1 MRKKKSFCTKKA
13 TALALAFA
21 LSLTGVTGNAP
32 TLTQAASNSFTL
44 TNKVTIGDGE
54 TYQLATKGNTKGISF
69 QSSNKKIVTV
79 SKSGKIK
86 GQKSGKATI
95 IAKVKKKSKKCTV
108 TVKKAPKAV
117 KIENGNL
124 ELYTESMEQL
134 SVSFTDGYSK
144 KVTFQ
149 SANKEVA
156 TVSSKG
162 LVTAVGE
169 GKTTIT
175 ATTFNGKKAK
185 ISCVVID
192 DQKETA
198 TNTPLNTAT
207 PSSTMAATA
216 SVEPTA
222 STPVL
227 PTATTSVTATPS
239 STPMET
245 ATSTPSP
252 TFDMPATKSPV
263 PTEQATAIP
272 DNTPTVTPVPEF
284 VTASAVVSKIENGT
298 IYVDKNNTKLQLSKW
313 TRFYKNNYKITRDEI
328 LVGDTI
334 TITYP
339 YNGFVSDQHS
349 SVFADCE
356 KIEVTNSH
364 SRLLPPKTI
373 RDKDEIHLSLYNYP
387 SPLTYEPSKTK
398 VIKNGKEIPFSELN
412 KGDTVRVNYTYHGS
426 DDGTVGFYETLDTI
440 VVLDD
445 ESAYVRTVT
454 GVITKI
460 SFDPDDDSY
469 DVKFA
474 DGFYCAMCNN
484 NTIIKMKTEET
495 EFATDKSSLQIGQTI
510 SVSYRD
516 QSYDLLPV
524 WLSDCKIVIDTTVP
538 IATPTVKPTRGP
550 IDPTVPP
557 TSLVTVVSKI
567 EDGVIYVDDN
577 TKRLELTSCVLIYK
591 DNCRITE
598 NEIFV
603 GDTITI
609 SYDGYIE
616 NGRYDILTNCDKIEV
631 TQSNSIML
639 SQATIREFVG
649 SGYIDVYGYYAPPLL
664 HDPSRTKIYKHGKE
678 ISFEE
683 LKEGDILRINYTHC
697 YSNGKDDTDGFYGI
711 LDTAVVLDEDLED
724 TAKVSGVITKIDT
737 GKTSDGYYFHV
748 TFCDGYYGAIVYD
761 TTIIKMR
768 EDGIEFAVDKTKLRV
783 GMTIDVFFEAHSY
796 DLHNDLK
803 PIWLPP
809 CKKIVIDTTVPII
822 TPTVNPSD
830 TPAPLVIP
838 TVQPPVKPAKPV
850 IYLYPE
856 KEQCLFF
863 LPRIESL
870 LLQFC
875 K

>member
-21 LSLTGVTGNAP
+21 VSLTGVTGNTP

-149 SANKEVA
+149 SANKAVA

-227 PTATTSVTATPS
+227 PTATTSVTATPT

-373 RDKDEIHLSLYNYP
+373 RDKDEIHLSLYNYL

-538 IATPTVKPTRGP
+538 IATPTVKPTVSP
-550 IDPTVPP
+550 VVPTVTPMQVG
-557 TSLVTVVSKI
+557 TCSAVVSKI

-577 TKRLELTSCVLIYK
+577 TKQLELTNCVRIYK
-591 DNCRITE
+591 NSCRITE
-598 NEIFV
+598 NEILV

-609 SYDGYIE
+609 QFE
-616 NGRYDILTNCDKIEV
+616 RYARNRDFIKLVNCDEIEV
-631 TQSNSIML
+631 TQSNSRII

-649 SGYIDVYGYYAPPLL
+649 KYIYVHGYDAPPLL
-664 HDPSRTKIYKHGKE
+664 HDPSRTKIYKRGEE
-678 ISFEE
+678 ISFEK

-697 YSNGKDDTDGFYGI
+697 RSNGKDDTDGFYGI
-711 LDTAVVLDEDLED
+711 LDSVVVLEEDIAH
-724 TAKVSGVITKIDT
+724 THKVSGVITKIDA
-737 GKTSDGYYFHV
+737 GKTSGGNYFYV
-748 TFCDGYYGAIVYD
+748 TFCD
-761 TTIIKMR
+761 
-768 EDGIEFAVDKTKLRV
+768 
-783 GMTIDVFFEAHSY
+783 
-796 DLHNDLK
+796 
-803 PIWLPP
+803 
-809 CKKIVIDTTVPII
+809 
-822 TPTVNPSD
+822 
-830 TPAPLVIP
+830 
-838 TVQPPVKPAKPV
+838 
-850 IYLYPE
+850 
-856 KEQCLFF
+856 
-863 LPRIESL
+863 
-870 LLQFC
+870 
-875 K
+875 

>member
-21 LSLTGVTGNAP
+21 VSLTGVTGNTPA
-32 TLTQAASNSFTL
+32 LTQAASNSFTL

-239 STPMET
+239 STPIAAAASSSTPIATAASSSTPIAT
-245 ATSTPSP
+245 ATNAPAETPTATPVSTSNP
-252 TFDMPATKSPV
+252 TFDTPATGSPV
-263 PTEQATAIP
+263 PTEQTTVIP

-298 IYVDKNNTKLQLSKW
+298 IYVDKNNTKLQLSDW
-313 TRFYKNNYKITRDEI
+313 VRLCKNNYEITIDEI
-328 LVGDTI
+328 FVGDTI
-334 TITYP
+334 IITYP

-373 RDKDEIHLSLYNYP
+373 RDKD
-387 SPLTYEPSKTK
+387 
-398 VIKNGKEIPFSELN
+398 
-412 KGDTVRVNYTYHGS
+412 
-426 DDGTVGFYETLDTI
+426 
-440 VVLDD
+440 
-445 ESAYVRTVT
+445 
-454 GVITKI
+454 
-460 SFDPDDDSY
+460 
-469 DVKFA
+469 
-474 DGFYCAMCNN
+474 
-484 NTIIKMKTEET
+484 
-495 EFATDKSSLQIGQTI
+495 
-510 SVSYRD
+510 
-516 QSYDLLPV
+516 
-524 WLSDCKIVIDTTVP
+524 
-538 IATPTVKPTRGP
+538 
-550 IDPTVPP
+550 
-557 TSLVTVVSKI
+557 
-567 EDGVIYVDDN
+567 
-577 TKRLELTSCVLIYK
+577 
-591 DNCRITE
+591 
-598 NEIFV
+598 
-603 GDTITI
+603 
-609 SYDGYIE
+609 
-616 NGRYDILTNCDKIEV
+616 
-631 TQSNSIML
+631 
-639 SQATIREFVG
+639 
-649 SGYIDVYGYYAPPLL
+649 
-664 HDPSRTKIYKHGKE
+664 
-678 ISFEE
+678 
-683 LKEGDILRINYTHC
+683 
-697 YSNGKDDTDGFYGI
+697 
-711 LDTAVVLDEDLED
+711 
-724 TAKVSGVITKIDT
+724 
-737 GKTSDGYYFHV
+737 
-748 TFCDGYYGAIVYD
+748 
-761 TTIIKMR
+761 
-768 EDGIEFAVDKTKLRV
+768 
-783 GMTIDVFFEAHSY
+783 
-796 DLHNDLK
+796 
-803 PIWLPP
+803 
-809 CKKIVIDTTVPII
+809 
-822 TPTVNPSD
+822 
-830 TPAPLVIP
+830 
-838 TVQPPVKPAKPV
+838 
-850 IYLYPE
+850 
-856 KEQCLFF
+856 
-863 LPRIESL
+863 
-870 LLQFC
+870 
-875 K
+875 